1 MIHFFSGPKQA
12 LRTLDEEE
20 VAIEGKA
27 RIPSKVH
34 V

>member
-1 MIHFFSGPKQA
+1 MIYFFGGPKQA
-12 LRTLDEEE
+12 LRTLDGEEA
-20 VAIEGKA
+20 AIEGKA